1 MRVMKLSASRLA
13 LAAVLGAASPAA
25 AFAQEAPADPAAVQ
39 PSPASPA
46 RLDDIV
52 ITAQRREIGLQ
63 DSSLAVSAIG
73 GEAIAA
79 DQILSFEDVAKRV
92 TSLSFTAI
100 SGLDQEFNIRGITNT
115 RLDSP
120 SADQSIGIFI
130 DEVYVGRPGLF
141 NFDLFDVERVEVVR
155 GPQGVLLGRNV
166 VGGAVSV
173 ITARPSFTP
182 SGGASISYGSYNEV
196 LARAHVTGPITETLA
211 GRLSIQSRNHD
222 GYNYDVEHNRDLDDI
237 RSFQARAQ
245 LLYASDESDLIGRLI
260 VDYTNDRSNG
270 GHQVAWE
277 GGAGPWSAA
286 RAQIGVL
293 RGRPLDIRESLPTH
307 PLFSG
312 DAAETPQGLS
322 REAFGVVANLK
333 KGLGDVAT
341 LQATIGYRSGH
352 ADNVYDQTGVGP
364 SNSFGV
370 ISPLLFA
377 TPVAEYEDAT
387 QFSQE
392 IRLVSNSD
400 GKRFDWIV
408 GAYHQQD
415 DVDKVDH
422 FWGEVPLAALD
433 QISGESLWDNSASSR
448 SYSVFGQLG
457 HTFNDQWR
465 VVGGVRYSNDE
476 KEGRVTGTA
485 VETGDRFNPSGTVPL
500 TPLSPTLR
508 RGQSFTA
515 DYSDSWSEVTSQATV
530 EYTPTDD
537 LLFYL
542 TYSTGYKGGGF
553 EDTPAN
559 AVAAAISY
567 DPETVTNVE
576 FGAKIDFL
584 DGRARLNLAAF
595 SMDYDDLQ
603 VTQTDTNCL
612 CSVTDNAASAV
623 IRGVEAEARLAVT
636 DRLELFGAFTY
647 LDTEY
652 KEFIDSLGNDNAGNF
667 LQRTP
672 KDQFNVGLDYTSDL
686 GSWTDALNMRVNYTR
701 KGKMF
706 WAPTNQQI
714 EDPYGLLDAR
724 IALSLP
730 NTDWQIAV
738 WGRNLQDTL
747 YRTNINFALGDEVS
761 RIGAPRTFGAEL
773 SVRF

>member
-1 MRVMKLSASRLA
+1 MRMMKRTASRLA
-13 LAAVLGAASPAA
+13 IATVFGFAATAAI
-25 AFAQEAPADPAAVQ
+25 AQEAPQAQTSEPTAT
-39 PSPASPA
+39 

-52 ITAQRREIGLQ
+52 ITAQRRQIGLQ
-63 DSSLAVSAIG
+63 DSSLAVSAIS
-73 GEAIAA
+73 GETMAA

-120 SADQSIGIFI
+120 SADQSIGIFV

-141 NFDLFDVERVEVVR
+141 NFDLFDIERVEVVR

-166 VGGAVSV
+166 VGGAISV
-173 ITARPSFTP
+173 ITASPQFTP
-182 SGGASISYGSYNEV
+182 SGGASISYGNYNEV
-196 LARAHVTGPITETLA
+196 LARTHVTGPIADSLA
-211 GRLSIQSRNHD
+211 GRLSIQTRNHD
-222 GYNYDVEHNRDLDDI
+222 GYNYDIEHNRELDDVQ
-237 RSFQARAQ
+237 SFQARAQ
-245 LLYASDESDLIGRLI
+245 LLYAPDETDLQARLI

-270 GHQVAWE
+270 GHQVAWA

-293 RGRPLDIRESLPTH
+293 RGRPLDIRESLPSH
-307 PLFSG
+307 ALFKG
-312 DAAETPQGLS
+312 DAVETPQGLE
-322 REAFGVVANLK
+322 REAFSVVANIE
-333 KGLGDVAT
+333 KGIGDLAT
-341 LQATIGYRSGH
+341 LQATVGYRSGR
-352 ADNVYDQTGVGP
+352 ADNIYDQTGVGP

-370 ISPLLFA
+370 ISPTLFA

-392 IRLVSNSD
+392 LRLVSKNV
-400 GKRFDWIV
+400 GQGLDWIV

-415 DVDKVDH
+415 DVDKIDH

-433 QISGESLWDNSASSR
+433 QISGESLWDNSAKSR
-448 SYSVFGQLG
+448 SYAAFGQLG
-457 HTFNDQWR
+457 YTFNDQWR
-465 VVGGVRYSNDE
+465 IVGGLRYSKDE

-485 VETGDRFNPSGTVPL
+485 IETGDRFNPGGIIPL
-500 TPLSPTLR
+500 TPLSNALR
-508 RGQSFTA
+508 EGDSFTA
-515 DYSDSWSEVTSQATV
+515 DYSNSWSEVTTQATV
-530 EYTPTDD
+530 EYTPNDD

-559 AVAAAISY
+559 AIAAAISY
-567 DPETVTNVE
+567 DPETVVNIE
-576 FGAKIDFL
+576 LGGKIDFL

-612 CSVTDNAASAV
+612 CSVTDNAASAR
-623 IRGVEAEARLAVT
+623 ILGVEAEGRFAVT
-636 DRLELFGAFTY
+636 DRLEVFGSATY

-652 KEFIDSLGNDNAGNF
+652 EAFIDSLGNDNAGNF

-672 KDQFNVGLDYTSDL
+672 KKQFNVGLDYTADL
-686 GSWTDALNMRVNYTR
+686 GSWSDALNFRINYTR
-701 KGKMF
+701 KGKMY
-706 WAPTNQQI
+706 WAPTNQQT
-714 EDPYGLLDAR
+714 EDAYGLLDAR
-724 IALSLP
+724 IAFSMP
-730 NTDWQIAV
+730 NTDWQVAV
-738 WGRNLQDTL
+738 WGRNLENTL

-761 RIGAPRTFGAEL
+761 RIGAPRTYGAEL

>member
-1 MRVMKLSASRLA
+1 MRMMKRTASRLA
-13 LAAVLGAASPAA
+13 IATVFGFASTAAI
-25 AFAQEAPADPAAVQ
+25 AQEAPQAQTSEPTAT
-39 PSPASPA
+39 

-52 ITAQRREIGLQ
+52 ITAQRRQIGLQ
-63 DSSLAVSAIG
+63 DSSLAVSAIS
-73 GEAIAA
+73 GETMAA

-120 SADQSIGIFI
+120 SADQSIGIFV

-141 NFDLFDVERVEVVR
+141 NFDLFDIERVEVVR

-166 VGGAVSV
+166 VGGAISV
-173 ITARPSFTP
+173 ITASPQFTP
-182 SGGASISYGSYNEV
+182 SGGASISYGNYNEV
-196 LARAHVTGPITETLA
+196 LARTHVTGPITESLA
-211 GRLSIQSRNHD
+211 GRLSIQTRNHD
-222 GYNYDVEHNRDLDDI
+222 GYNYDVEHNRELDDVQ
-237 RSFQARAQ
+237 SFQARAQ
-245 LLYASDESDLIGRLI
+245 LLYAPDETDLQARLI

-270 GHQVAWE
+270 GHQVAWA

-293 RGRPLDIRESLPTH
+293 RGRPLDIRESLPSH
-307 PLFSG
+307 ALFKG
-312 DAAETPQGLS
+312 DAVETPQGLE
-322 REAFGVVANLK
+322 REAFSVVANIE
-333 KGLGDVAT
+333 KGIGDLAT
-341 LQATIGYRSGH
+341 LQATVGYRSGR
-352 ADNVYDQTGVGP
+352 ADNIYDQTGVGP

-370 ISPLLFA
+370 ISPTLFA

-392 IRLVSNSD
+392 LRLVSKNV
-400 GKRFDWIV
+400 GQGLDWIV

-415 DVDKVDH
+415 DVDKIDH

-433 QISGESLWDNSASSR
+433 QISGESLWDNSAKSR
-448 SYSVFGQLG
+448 SYAAFGQLG
-457 HTFNDQWR
+457 YTFNDQWR
-465 VVGGVRYSNDE
+465 IVGGLRYSKDE

-485 VETGDRFNPSGTVPL
+485 IETGDRFNPGGIIPL
-500 TPLSPTLR
+500 TPLSNALR
-508 RGQSFTA
+508 EGDSFTA
-515 DYSDSWSEVTSQATV
+515 DYSNSWSEVTTQATV
-530 EYTPTDD
+530 EYTPNDD

-559 AVAAAISY
+559 AIAAVISY
-567 DPETVTNVE
+567 DPETVVNIE
-576 FGAKIDFL
+576 LGGKIDFL

-612 CSVTDNAASAV
+612 CSVTDNAASAR
-623 IRGVEAEARLAVT
+623 ILGVEAEGRFAVT
-636 DRLELFGAFTY
+636 DRLEVFGSATY

-652 KEFIDSLGNDNAGNF
+652 EAFIDSLGNDNAGNF

-672 KDQFNVGLDYTSDL
+672 KNQFNVGLDYTADL
-686 GSWTDALNMRVNYTR
+686 GPWSDALNFRINYTR
-701 KGKMF
+701 KGKMY
-706 WAPTNQQI
+706 WAPTNQQT
-714 EDPYGLLDAR
+714 EDAYGLLDAR
-724 IALSLP
+724 IAFSLP
-730 NTDWQIAV
+730 NTDWQVAV
-738 WGRNLQDTL
+738 WGRNLENTL

-761 RIGAPRTFGAEL
+761 RIGAPRTYGAEL

>member
-1 MRVMKLSASRLA
+1 MRMMKRTASRLA
-13 LAAVLGAASPAA
+13 IATVFGFAATAAI
-25 AFAQEAPADPAAVQ
+25 AQEAPQAQTSEPTAT
-39 PSPASPA
+39 

-52 ITAQRREIGLQ
+52 ITAQRRQIGLQ
-63 DSSLAVSAIG
+63 DSSLAVSAIS
-73 GEAIAA
+73 GETMAA

-120 SADQSIGIFI
+120 SADQSIGIFV

-141 NFDLFDVERVEVVR
+141 NFDLFDIERVEVVR

-166 VGGAVSV
+166 VGGAISV
-173 ITARPSFTP
+173 ITASPQFTP
-182 SGGASISYGSYNEV
+182 SGGASISYGNYNEV
-196 LARAHVTGPITETLA
+196 LARTHVTGPITDSLA
-211 GRLSIQSRNHD
+211 GRLSIQTRNHD
-222 GYNYDVEHNRDLDDI
+222 GYNYDIEHNRELDDVQ
-237 RSFQARAQ
+237 SFQARAQ
-245 LLYASDESDLIGRLI
+245 LLYAPDETDLQARLI

-270 GHQVAWE
+270 GHQVAWA

-293 RGRPLDIRESLPTH
+293 RGRPLDIRESLPSH
-307 PLFSG
+307 ALFKG
-312 DAAETPQGLS
+312 DAIETPQGLE
-322 REAFGVVANLK
+322 REAFSVVANIE
-333 KGLGDVAT
+333 KGIGDLAT
-341 LQATIGYRSGH
+341 LQATVGYRSGR
-352 ADNVYDQTGVGP
+352 ADNIYDQTGVGP

-370 ISPLLFA
+370 ISPTLFA

-392 IRLVSNSD
+392 LRLVSKNV
-400 GKRFDWIV
+400 GQGLDWIV

-415 DVDKVDH
+415 DVDKIDH

-433 QISGESLWDNSASSR
+433 QISGESLWDNSAKSR
-448 SYSVFGQLG
+448 SYAAFGQLG
-457 HTFNDQWR
+457 YTFNDQWR
-465 VVGGVRYSNDE
+465 IVGGLRYSKDE

-485 VETGDRFNPSGTVPL
+485 IETGDRFNPGGIIPL
-500 TPLSPTLR
+500 TPLSNALR
-508 RGQSFTA
+508 EGDSFTA
-515 DYSDSWSEVTSQATV
+515 DYSNSWSEVTTQATV
-530 EYTPTDD
+530 EYTPNDD

-559 AVAAAISY
+559 AIAAAISY
-567 DPETVTNVE
+567 DPETVVNIE
-576 FGAKIDFL
+576 LGGKIDFL

-612 CSVTDNAASAV
+612 CSVTDNAASAR
-623 IRGVEAEARLAVT
+623 ILGVEAEGRFAVT
-636 DRLELFGAFTY
+636 DRLEVFGSATY

-652 KEFIDSLGNDNAGNF
+652 EAFIDSLGNDNAGNF

-672 KDQFNVGLDYTSDL
+672 KNQFNVGLDYTADL
-686 GSWTDALNMRVNYTR
+686 GSWSDALNFRINYTR
-701 KGKMF
+701 KGKMY
-706 WAPTNQQI
+706 WAPTNQQT
-714 EDPYGLLDAR
+714 EDAYGLLDAR
-724 IALSLP
+724 IAFSMP
-730 NTDWQIAV
+730 NTDWQVAV
-738 WGRNLQDTL
+738 WGRNLENTL

-761 RIGAPRTFGAEL
+761 RIGAPRTYGAEL

>member
-1 MRVMKLSASRLA
+1 MRGMRRTVSRLA
-13 LAAVLGAASPAA
+13 LATVMGLASTA
-25 AFAQEAPADPAAVQ
+25 AFAQETPTEDPTAA
-39 PSPASPA
+39 PSPT
-46 RLDDIV
+46 RLDEIV
-52 ITAQRREIGLQ
+52 ITAQRREVGLQ
-63 DSSLAVSAIG
+63 DSALAVSALD
-73 GEAIAA
+73 GETLAA
-79 DQILSFEDVAKRV
+79 DRIMSFEDVAKRV

-120 SADQSIGIFI
+120 SADQSIGIFV

-141 NFDLFDVERVEVVR
+141 NFDMFDVERVEVVR

-166 VGGAVSV
+166 VGGAISV

-182 SGGASISYGSYNEV
+182 SGAASISYGNYNEV
-196 LARAHVTGPITETLA
+196 LSRAHVTGPITDSIA

-222 GYNYDVEHNRDLDDI
+222 GYNYDIEHNRELDNLQ
-237 RSFQARAQ
+237 SFQARAQ
-245 LLYASDESDLIGRLI
+245 LLFAPQDSDLTARLI

-270 GHQVAWE
+270 GHQVAWA
-277 GGAGPWSAA
+277 GGAGPWSAT
-286 RAQIGVL
+286 RAQIGIV

-307 PLFSG
+307 PLFRG
-312 DAAETPQGLS
+312 DAAETPQGLE
-322 REAFGVVANLK
+322 REAFSVVLNVEK
-333 KGLGDVAT
+333 DVGDFAT
-341 LQATIGYRSGH
+341 LQATIGYRSGS

-370 ISPLLFA
+370 VPTPLLFA
-377 TPVAEYEDAT
+377 TPVSEYEDAT

-392 IRLVSNSD
+392 IRLVSD
-400 GKRFDWIV
+400 VADQGFDWIV

-422 FWGEVPLAALD
+422 FWGEIPFVALD
-433 QISGESLWDNSASSR
+433 QISGESLWDNSAKSR
-448 SYSVFGQLG
+448 SYAAFGQVG
-457 HTFNDQWR
+457 YTFNDQWR
-465 VVGGVRYSNDE
+465 AVGGLRYSKDE

-485 VETGDRFNPSGTVPL
+485 IATGDRFNPGGTVPL
-500 TPLSPTLR
+500 TPLGPTILE
-508 RGQSFTA
+508 GQSFTA
-515 DYSDSWSEVTSQATV
+515 NYSDSWSEVTAQATV
-530 EYTPTDD
+530 EFTPTDD
-537 LLFYL
+537 LLFYA
-542 TYSTGYKGGGF
+542 TYSSGYKGGGF

-559 AVAAAISY
+559 AAAAVISY
-567 DPETVTNVE
+567 DPETVLNMEV
-576 FGAKIDFL
+576 GAKIDFW

-612 CSVTDNAASAV
+612 CSVTDNAASAR
-623 IRGVEAEARLAVT
+623 IRGLEAEARVAVT
-636 DRLELFGAFTY
+636 GGLELFGSFTY

-652 KEFIDSLGNDNAGNF
+652 LEFTDSLGNDNAGNF

-672 KDQFNVGLDYTSDL
+672 KNQFNVGLDYTTAL
-686 GSWTDALNMRVNYTR
+686 GPWEDALNFRVNYTR

-706 WAPTNQQI
+706 WAPTNQQT
-714 EDPYGLLDAR
+714 EEAYGLLDAR
-724 IALSLP
+724 VAFALP
-730 NTDWQIAV
+730 DTDWEFSI

>member
-1 MRVMKLSASRLA
+1 MNRVRVTASRIA
-13 LAAVLGAASPAA
+13 LAAALCMTAGSVV
-25 AFAQEAPADPAAVQ
+25 AQEATTASSEPA
-39 PSPASPA
+39 PSAT
-46 RLDDIV
+46 RLDEIIV
-52 ITAQRREIGLQ
+52 TAQRRAVGLQ
-63 DSSLAVSAIG
+63 DSALAVSAIG
-73 GEAIAA
+73 GETLAQ

-120 SADQSIGIFI
+120 SADQSIGIFV

-141 NFDLFDVERVEVVR
+141 NFDMFDVERVEVVR

-166 VGGAVSV
+166 VGGAISV
-173 ITARPSFTP
+173 ITAAPRFTP
-182 SGGASISYGSYNEV
+182 SGGASVSYGNYNEV
-196 LARAHVTGPITETLA
+196 LTRAHVTGPITDDLA

-222 GYNYDVEHNRDLDDI
+222 GYNYDVEHNRDLDDLQ
-237 RSFQARAQ
+237 SFQARAQ
-245 LLYASDESDLIGRLI
+245 LLYAPQDGDLTARLI
-260 VDYTNDRSNG
+260 ADYTKDSSNG

-277 GGAGPWSAA
+277 GGAGPWSAGRLAVGAA
-286 RAQIGVL
+286 RGK
-293 RGRPLDIRESLPTH
+293 PLSVRESLPTH
-307 PLFSG
+307 PLFRG
-312 DAAETPQGLS
+312 DAVETPQGLE
-322 REAFGVVANLK
+322 REAYSLIANIEKAIAGV
-333 KGLGDVAT
+333 GS
-341 LQATIGYRSGH
+341 LQATLGYRSGS
-352 ADNVYDQTGVGP
+352 AQSLYDQTGLGP

-377 TPVAEYEDAT
+377 TPVSESEDAT

-392 IRLVSNSD
+392 IRLVSD
-400 GKRFDWIV
+400 VADQGFDWIV
-408 GAYHQQD
+408 GLYHQQD
-415 DVDKVDH
+415 DVDKIDH
-422 FWGEVPLAALD
+422 FWGEVPLTALD
-433 QISGESLWDNSASSR
+433 QISGESLWDNSSRNR
-448 SYSVFGQLG
+448 SYSAFGQLG
-457 HTFNDQWR
+457 YTFNDQWR
-465 VVGGVRYSNDE
+465 VVGGVRYSKDE
-476 KEGRVTGTA
+476 KSGQVTGTA
-485 VETGDRFNPSGTVPL
+485 IATGDRFNPGGVVPL
-500 TPLSPTLR
+500 TPLGAGLAE
-508 RGQSFTA
+508 GESFSARYGNDWSQVTA
-515 DYSDSWSEVTSQATV
+515 QATL
-530 EYTPTDD
+530 EYEPSDD
-537 LLFYL
+537 LLFYA

-559 AVAAAISY
+559 AAAAVISY
-567 DPETVTNVE
+567 DPETVLNIE
-576 FGAKIDFL
+576 LGAKVDFL

-612 CSVTDNAASAV
+612 CSVTDNAASAR
-623 IRGVEAEARLAVT
+623 IRGVEAETRFAVT
-636 DRLELFGAFTY
+636 SRLEIFGAFTY

-652 KEFIDSLGNDNAGNF
+652 LEFIDSLGNNNEGKF

-672 KDQFNVGLDYTSDL
+672 RNQYNIGMDYTADL
-686 GSWTDALNMRVNYTR
+686 GSWQDALNVRVNYTR

-706 WAPTNQQI
+706 WSPTNQQV

-724 IALSLP
+724 VALSLP
-730 NTDWQIAV
+730 NTDWQFAI